1 MLLRPAGSGA
11 RWPGR
16 CSQSQ
21 SLISQVW
28 RRRMTLAGSPVTR
41 FTVSLLQQCT
51 MNGLWISASWVGAGK
66 SPGYSHL
73 GTKEV
78 KRSKLVYRGRK
89 CGLGSVFFVCTRFC
103 AKRLPGSSLF
113 ITSTPPSRWVPGGDS
128 QESGNCPSLGY
139 MPVSTG
145 SGTSSERLDK

>member
-28 RRRMTLAGSPVTR
+28 HRRMALAGSPVTR

-78 KRSKLVYRGRK
+78 KRSKLVYRGRE
-89 CGLGSVFFVCTRFC
+89 CGLGSGFLCV
-103 AKRLPGSSLF
+103 PGSVLNAFLAHLF
-113 ITSTPPSRWVPGGDS
+113 LSPPRHHQGGCQEETPRSQGTVPLWGIC
-128 QESGNCPSLGY
+128 Q
-139 MPVSTG
+139 
-145 SGTSSERLDK
+145 